1 MARYRESNSL
11 IKLKTGG
18 SGSVSSA
25 KGDVYFGKETKK
37 MTVPSGRAGK
47 KEITVTTDTT
57 KTLADA
63 IAMAYTWT
71 DAQRKAFVAKARALG
86 YDDTTDLTSPNLWAM
101 AVNGASEWY
110 KNSNGQVKITPEE
123 YLEWYAKS
131 KGVGKAPEP
140 STSKTITQYGA
151 PQIRDWINDGL
162 TKKFG
167 RTFESL
173 TQEERS
179 ILFNA
184 VKEYSEKASV
194 TISKAGKKG
203 TTITTVKPGATTAG
217 VQEVV
222 EEAAMQIPG
231 LAEDADRMVK
241 INFSQWLTQNAPG
254 A

>member
-1 MARYRESNSL
+1 MARYRESNALS
-11 IKLKTGG
+11 ILKGGTASGATG
-18 SGSVSSA
+18 A
-25 KGDVYFGKETKK
+25 KGEVYFGEETRTINLPKRGTKK
-37 MTVPSGRAGK
+37 
-47 KEITVTTDTT
+47 ITVSKT
-57 KTLADA
+57 KSLADA

-71 DAQRKAFVAKARALG
+71 DAERKAFVAKARALG

-131 KGVGKAPEP
+131 KGVGEDKGP
-140 STSKTITQYGA
+140 TTNKTITQYGA
-151 PQIRDWINDGL
+151 PQIRDWINEGL
-162 TKKFG
+162 SRKFG

-179 ILFNA
+179 TLFNA
-184 VKEYSEKASV
+184 VKDYSEKAAV
-194 TISKAGKKG
+194 TISRAGKKG
-203 TTITTVKPGATTAG
+203 TTITTVKPGATAAG
-217 VQEVV
+217 IQEVV
-222 EEAAMQIPG
+222 EETAMNIPG
-231 LAEDADRMVK
+231 LVSDKERQDR